1 MMLAHGSLALASAGP
16 GPGLHQLRAP
26 LAFWFPTSLLSAK
39 DKLATLTTKKI
50 WRTFWCLAV
59 YMMCWEWLL
68 GMLDN

>member
-1 MMLAHGSLALASAGP
+1 LLK
-16 GPGLHQLRAP
+16 LRAP

-59 YMMCWEWLL
+59 YMMCWAWLL